1 MLHYLVLSSSY
12 KNEWY
17 IDHIICIEPTSDK
30 EAFGSFMR
38 GFLEKNDMTDESD
51 QTYNIDTA
59 IRTIIKIFIE
69 DFVTTGE
76 YGACDFVTD
85 SSEDYLYPIKINV
98 FSQAD
103 KWESTKILNIR
114 TSHKHIIYNLFY

>member
-12 KNEWY
+12 KNERH

-103 KWESTKILNIR
+103 SGRVLK
-114 TSHKHIIYNLFY
+114 F